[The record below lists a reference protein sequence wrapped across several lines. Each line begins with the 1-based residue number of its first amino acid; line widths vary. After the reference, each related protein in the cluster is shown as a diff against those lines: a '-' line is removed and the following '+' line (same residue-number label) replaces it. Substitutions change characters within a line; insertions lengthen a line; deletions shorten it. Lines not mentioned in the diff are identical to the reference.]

1 MGTKEELLHYVWK
14 YKLLPPSSLKTI
26 EGQKVEVIDPG
37 MHNSDAGPDF
47 FNAKVKIGDKVWA
60 GNVEIHRSSDE
71 WVKHGHQNDKAYNS
85 VILHL
90 SERVNAL
97 VTNQRGL
104 RIPQCL
110 IIVPENIRNNA
121 DYLLFSRSQIP
132 CKKFLSTLPVP
143 MLSSYL
149 SALSVERLER
159 KVNDIYVHL
168 ERFSHSWDEV
178 FYVLLTRNFGF
189 GLNTVEFENLAL
201 SLPFRYILRHNDNL
215 FQVEALMFGQAGM
228 LEDDRLDDNYYN
240 RLQKEYSFLKA
251 KYKLK
256 NRQGFLFK
264 SMRARPRSF
273 PQIRIAQLAAL
284 LQQSGRLFSLILEN
298 EELHQLRALFQADP
312 SDYWKTHYSFGK
324 TSPKSG
330 KQLGKASQN
339 ILLINTVAP
348 LLFAYGKK
356 TDTTTYC
363 DRAIHLL
370 ESMKPERNNVVD
382 EFAGTGIVPRHAL
395 DSQALIQLRKEYCD
409 TRKCLYCRIGHRL
422 LTTVHD
428 GK

>member
-1 MGTKEELLHYVWK
+1 MMGTKEELLHYVWK

-159 KVNDIYVHL
+159 KINDIYVHL

-240 RLQKEYSFLKA
+240 RLQKESVL
-251 KYKLK
+251 
-256 NRQGFLFK
+256 
-264 SMRARPRSF
+264 
-273 PQIRIAQLAAL
+273 
-284 LQQSGRLFSLILEN
+284 
-298 EELHQLRALFQADP
+298 
-312 SDYWKTHYSFGK
+312 
-324 TSPKSG
+324 
-330 KQLGKASQN
+330 
-339 ILLINTVAP
+339 
-348 LLFAYGKK
+348 
-356 TDTTTYC
+356 TD
-363 DRAIHLL
+363 
-370 ESMKPERNNVVD
+370 
-382 EFAGTGIVPRHAL
+382 
-395 DSQALIQLRKEYCD
+395 
-409 TRKCLYCRIGHRL
+409 
-422 LTTVHD
+422 
-428 GK
+428 